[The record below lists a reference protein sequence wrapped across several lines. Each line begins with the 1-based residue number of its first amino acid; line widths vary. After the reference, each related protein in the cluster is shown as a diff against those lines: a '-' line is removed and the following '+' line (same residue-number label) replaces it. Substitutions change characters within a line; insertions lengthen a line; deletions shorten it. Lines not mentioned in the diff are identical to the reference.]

1 MTAEQPEPSAA
12 PPTTKNRGCLFRALV
27 TVVVLAVVIG
37 GGGYLAYRYAI
48 HRIVNTYTETTPL
61 DLGVPALSATEV
73 GALDGRLAGFAHAV
87 RNKTP
92 VEPLVL
98 NNEELTALVA
108 RSPDLRQLGGR
119 ARFSIGEG
127 EIRADL
133 SLPLERMGYPER
145 WFNGSAAFAVTLENG
160 VLTVT
165 LRSVSVKGE
174 PVPEWIV
181 GKLGD
186 RNLAKDLYDKP
197 ETAGFVARLE
207 SIEVGNGRITLVPRL
222 RR

>member
-37 GGGYLAYRYAI
+37 
-48 HRIVNTYTETTPL
+48 
-61 DLGVPALSATEV
+61 D
-73 GALDGRLAGFAHAV
+73 
-87 RNKTP
+87 
-92 VEPLVL
+92 
-98 NNEELTALVA
+98 
-108 RSPDLRQLGGR
+108 
-119 ARFSIGEG
+119 G

-197 ETAGFVARLE
+197 ETAGFVARL
-207 SIEVGNGRITLVPRL
+207 
-222 RR
+222 